1 MDQLLTDRPGDFY
14 FECISLSWD
23 ISGILARLQKKK
35 KIFCTFFQHFDF
47 VSIFLKQ
54 ECATPNG
61 TYNLRFELDFRREF
75 SRPSVDLTICMTK
88 GKLQKYFDSQ
98 IN

>member
-1 MDQLLTDRPGDFY
+1 MY
-14 FECISLSWD
+14 FFVLGYFGNTYQAAKE
-23 ISGILARLQKKK
+23 KKS
-35 KIFCTFFQHFDF
+35 FALFFQHFDF

-75 SRPSVDLTICMTK
+75 SRPSVDLTICVTK
-88 GKLQKYFDSQ
+88 GKLQKYLDLDSVVLFLALLEDKEASV
-98 IN
+98 